1 MELKFINGASWTFL
15 SLALLND
22 EAWGAG
28 GADTDQIIAGGR
40 VTSPDSQ
47 SEVTQ
52 DNFLEISLVGVDLS

>member
-1 MELKFINGASWTFL
+1 MSWSLWTFF

-52 DNFLEISLVGVDLS
+52 DKLSGDLFSRC

>member
-52 DNFLEISLVGVDLS
+52 DKLSGDLFSRC